1 MFYKRLILTVFFAA
15 VILPAPLNAQV
26 SQTTAFTLSVTIP
39 ERAQMPS
46 ATSVAAPIAVSSP
59 ALAYFQAE
67 IRDNVLVYV
76 ASYVVD

>member
-1 MFYKRLILTVFFAA
+1 MFYKRLILTIFFAA
-15 VILPAPLNAQV
+15 AILPAPLNAQV

-39 ERAQMPS
+39 ERAQMPPR
-46 ATSVAAPIAVSSP
+46 TSVAAPMGISIP
-59 ALAYFQAE
+59 ADAYVQEE